1 VNPVPTRDWIAT
13 RGKALRGDVAVP
25 GDKSISHRAILLA
38 ALADGVSRIDG
49 FLEGADTRATA
60 TIFGQLGV
68 RIDVP
73 ADGARIVHGVGI
85 EGLRA
90 ADGVLDCGNAGTAMR
105 LLSGLLAGQRFDSV
119 LVGDASLSRRPMQR
133 VSAPLALMGARIESD
148 AGHAPLRIHGG
159 QPLQGIDYTLPV
171 ASAQV
176 KSALLL
182 AGLHAR
188 GETVVREPRP
198 TRDCT
203 ERMLQA
209 FGYPIAYREGGA
221 RLAGGHRL
229 LATDVAIPADFSSAA
244 FFLVAATLVH
254 GSELRLR
261 RVGINPRRTGLLP
274 VLRAMGAD
282 IVATDLRDRG
292 GEHVADLCVRHAPL
306 HGIEVPVEHVADM
319 IDEFPVLCVAA
330 ACAQGATTIRGA
342 AELRVKE
349 SDRIATMAAGLRALG
364 IDVQELPDGA
374 VIHGGRLRGGRVD
387 SHGDHRIAMAFA
399 VAAQL
404 ADGEVLVGD
413 VANVSTS
420 FPGFDVL
427 ARQAGF
433 GLRAGS
439 LTSTT

>member
-1 VNPVPTRDWIAT
+1 
-13 RGKALRGDVAVP
+13 
-25 GDKSISHRAILLA
+25 
-38 ALADGVSRIDG
+38 
-49 FLEGADTRATA
+49 
-60 TIFGQLGV
+60 
-68 RIDVP
+68 
-73 ADGARIVHGVGI
+73 
-85 EGLRA
+85 
-90 ADGVLDCGNAGTAMR
+90 
-105 LLSGLLAGQRFDSV
+105 
-119 LVGDASLSRRPMQR
+119 
-133 VSAPLALMGARIESD
+133 
-148 AGHAPLRIHGG
+148 
-159 QPLQGIDYTLPV
+159 
-171 ASAQV
+171 
-176 KSALLL
+176 
-182 AGLHAR
+182 
-188 GETVVREPRP
+188 
-198 TRDCT
+198 
-203 ERMLQA
+203 
-209 FGYPIAYREGGA
+209 
-221 RLAGGHRL
+221 
-229 LATDVAIPADFSSAA
+229 
-244 FFLVAATLVH
+244 
-254 GSELRLR
+254 
-261 RVGINPRRTGLLP
+261 
-274 VLRAMGAD
+274 
-282 IVATDLRDRG
+282 
-292 GEHVADLCVRHAPL
+292 
-306 HGIEVPVEHVADM
+306 M